1 MRIGFVGAGVVGTAL
16 ALALTRRGHDVV
28 AVASRT
34 RTSAERLARRL
45 PACAVESK
53 QGVADKADLVFL
65 TTPDDAIGMVCAEI
79 RWRSGARVVHCSGAA
94 STAVLEPARASGA
107 LVGAFH
113 PLQTFASADAA
124 LASLPGTTFAV
135 EADESLAD
143 ELAAL
148 AEELGGRAIRLRAED
163 KVLYHAAAA
172 IASNYLVVL
181 ASLAAD
187 LWTELGAERAEAV
200 EALLP
205 LLRGVLGNLERV
217 GLPGALTGPIAR
229 GDVGTVRR
237 HLDALAERAPGVLP
251 AYALLGREAIRIA
264 IEKGTLGQD
273 RAAELAALLSEA
285 ATRATE
291 GEGPCA

>member
-1 MRIGFVGAGVVGTAL
+1 MKIGFVGAGVVGTAL
-16 ALALTRRGHDVV
+16 ALALTRRGHEVV

-34 RTSAERLARRL
+34 GTSAERLARRL
-45 PACAVESK
+45 PDCAVESK
-53 QGVADKADLVFL
+53 QGVADLADLVFL
-65 TTPDDAIGMVCAEI
+65 TTPDDVIGVVCAEI
-79 RWRSGARVVHCSGAA
+79 RWRPGVRVVHCSGAA
-94 STAVLEPARASGA
+94 STAVLEPARAAGA
-107 LVGAFH
+107 LVGGFH

-124 LASLPGTTFAV
+124 LARLPGTTFAV
-135 EADESLAD
+135 EAEAPLSD

-187 LWTELGAERAEAV
+187 LWAELGVGRAEAIG
-200 EALLP
+200 ALLP
-205 LLRGVLGNLERV
+205 LLEGTLGNLERV

-229 GDVGTVRR
+229 GDAGTVRR

-251 AYALLGREAIRIA
+251 TYVVLGREAIRVA
-264 IEKGTLGQD
+264 LEKGTLDEG
-273 RAAELAALLSEA
+273 RAGELRALLDGIG
-285 ATRATE
+285 TRAIE
-291 GEGPCA
+291 GGKRCA